1 LNVAAAEAAP
11 AAKLIIPALGVTQI
25 VAWGSSYYLL
35 AVLAKPIATDTGWPL
50 EWVIAGVSLG
60 LLCAGFVSPRVG
72 DSIHRR
78 GGQRMLVVSALLL
91 AAGLALLGSAHAI
104 VVYFT
109 AWALIGAGM
118 GAGLY
123 DAAFAT
129 LGTFYGLRARHAI
142 GVLTL
147 FGGFASTICWPLS
160 AYLVTHHGWRA
171 TCFAYA
177 LWHLVVALPIYLI
190 CLPREFRGSSGLSA
204 STATSPTASGSSGP
218 HATRPILV
226 LLGTS
231 IALSAVIST
240 VISVHLITI
249 LQARHVSLVEAVG
262 LGALVG
268 PTQVFA
274 RIIEVA
280 ISRYHHPMWTQMAAT
295 VFVATGVGLLWAG
308 FPILAAAL
316 MIYGAGIGIESIAR
330 ATVPL
335 AVFGAERYPRVMGR
349 IAMPTLILQ
358 ALAPVLAARLLS
370 LVGATSTLAILFMI
384 ALVNVALVIGIFGVL
399 SRERRHAARAN
410 A

>member
-1 LNVAAAEAAP
+1 MNVAAAEAVP
-11 AAKLIIPALGVTQI
+11 SQKRIIPALGVTQI
-25 VAWGSSYYLL
+25 AAWGSSYYLL

-60 LLCAGFVSPRVG
+60 LLCAGMVSPRVG

-78 GGQRMLVVSALLL
+78 GGQGALALSALLL
-91 AAGLALLGSAHAI
+91 AGGLALLGGAHTI
-104 VVYFT
+104 VVYFI
-109 AWALIGAGM
+109 AWAMIGAGM

-142 GVLTL
+142 GILTL

-177 LWHLVVALPIYLI
+177 LWHLLVALPIYLA
-190 CLPREFRGSSGLSA
+190 CLPKDFRGSSASGSA
-204 STATSPTASGSSGP
+204 SRTASGSRGP
-218 HATRPILV
+218 HASRPILV

-231 IALSAVIST
+231 IALSAMIST
-240 VISVHLITI
+240 VISVHLITV
-249 LQARHVSLVEAVG
+249 LQARQVSLVEAVG

-280 ISRYHHPMWTQMAAT
+280 ISRYHHPMWTQMAST
-295 VFVATGVGLLWAG
+295 VFVATGVGILWAG

-335 AVFGAERYPRVMGR
+335 AVFGAERYARIMGR
-349 IAMPTLILQ
+349 IAMPTLIVQ
-358 ALAPVLAARLLS
+358 ALAPVLTARLLS
-370 LVGATSTLAILFMI
+370 VVGATSTLAILFAI
-384 ALVNVALVIGIFGVL
+384 SLINVVLVIGIFGVL
-399 SRERRHAARAN
+399 SREHRHAARTPA
-410 A
+410 

>member
-1 LNVAAAEAAP
+1 MNVAAVDTP
-11 AAKLIIPALGVTQI
+11 PPAKLIIPALGLTQI
-25 VAWGSSYYLL
+25 IAWGSSYYLL
-35 AVLAKPIATDTGWPL
+35 AVLAKPIAADTGWPL

-78 GGQRMLVVSALLL
+78 GGQKTFALSALLL
-91 AAGLALLGSAHAI
+91 AVGLALLGCAHTL
-104 VVYFT
+104 VVYFL
-109 AWALIGAGM
+109 AWAVIGAGM

-129 LGTFYGLRARHAI
+129 LGTFYGIRARHAI
-142 GVLTL
+142 GILTL

-177 LWHLVVALPIYLI
+177 LWHLAVALPIYLA
-190 CLPREFRGSSGLSA
+190 CLPRDFRRSSA
-204 STATSPTASGSSGP
+204 SIGTSPTASGAHHPRAARS
-218 HATRPILV
+218 ILL

-231 IALSAVIST
+231 IALSSMIST
-240 VISVHLITI
+240 VISVHLITV
-249 LQARHVSLVEAVG
+249 LQARHVSLLEAVG

-280 ISRYHHPMWTQMAAT
+280 ISRYHHPMWTQMAST
-295 VFVATGVGLLWAG
+295 VFVAMGVGLLWGG
-308 FPILAAAL
+308 FPLLVAAL

-335 AVFGAERYPRVMGR
+335 AVFGAEHYARLMGR

-358 ALAPVLAARLLS
+358 ALAPALAARLVS
-370 LVGATSTLAILFMI
+370 LFGATAMLGTLFTI
-384 ALVNVALVIGIFGVL
+384 ALVNVVLVIGIFAVL
-399 SRERRHAARAN
+399 SRARRYAARMPA
-410 A
+410 